1 MMLITLVLI
10 YKMAGCFCYSKLFQ
24 MTVADYQLCHKL
36 QHKGGVAVIVH
47 STKALIDTSMMPANA
62 NFIIL
67 FSHDQAFVSLPV
79 TCLQSV
85 VALVSLFC
93 FNIVHG
99 CLLAVNCSK
108 LLAFFKSR
116 HVCFVNKCMCLLA
129 EIWMPFFFHA
139 EILNEIHEKSYYKC
153 VYGMLN

>member
-1 MMLITLVLI
+1 MTGFPMMLITLVLI

-47 STKALIDTSMMPANA
+47 STKALIDTLMMPANA

-99 CLLAVNCSK
+99 CLLAVNCY
-108 LLAFFKSR
+108 LFLRADI
-116 HVCFVNKCMCLLA
+116 FVL
-129 EIWMPFFFHA
+129 
-139 EILNEIHEKSYYKC
+139 
-153 VYGMLN
+153 